1 MGTQGLLR
9 TSAVFGRPA
18 ADQGGFV
25 RLALLVTSVA
35 LVPFLAGC
43 SSSSPF
49 SAQANSPP
57 PNQTAGVPPPP
68 NYAVTAAGQPA
79 YAPPPGQPA
88 YTPPQGQPTYPP
100 PPGQPAYAPRPGQ
113 QAYAPQ
119 PPGQQAMHRRLVS
132 PATRRHLLNRA
143 THSSPHRTPRQPR
156 RRPSRGRRPVHSDS
170 LMSVSCRCFEIRL
183 NRIRRHGR
191 RTTRALPSTRDNRL
205 PTCSRVR
212 PIRANARIRRVPVIP
227 SSR

>member
-1 MGTQGLLR
+1 MGMQGLLR

-35 LVPFLAGC
+35 IVPFLAGC

-88 YTPPQGQPTYPP
+88 YTPPQGQPGYPP
-100 PPGQPAYAPRPGQ
+100 PPGQPAYAPPPAQPGYAQ
-113 QAYAPQ
+113 QPAPHATAA
-119 PPGQQAMHRRLVS
+119 PPPAAEQGTSAGSFRQSYVGFLQMFRDPPEPDPSAPPSYDARASVYPQQSLA
-132 PATRRHLLNRA
+132 
-143 THSSPHRTPRQPR
+143 
-156 RRPSRGRRPVHSDS
+156 DS
-170 LMSVSCRCFEIRL
+170 FK
-183 NRIRRHGR
+183 G
-191 RTTRALPSTRDNRL
+191 STD
-205 PTCSRVR
+205 
-212 PIRANARIRRVPVIP
+212 
-227 SSR
+227 